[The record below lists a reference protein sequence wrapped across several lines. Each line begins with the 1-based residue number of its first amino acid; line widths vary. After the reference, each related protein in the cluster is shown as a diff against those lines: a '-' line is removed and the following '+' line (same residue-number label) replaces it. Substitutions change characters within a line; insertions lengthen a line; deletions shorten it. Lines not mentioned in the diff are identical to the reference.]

1 MGVFKKIAYLIFV
14 FAISCGMKPHQKN
27 LILISLS
34 GASLNYEIK
43 NIGSEKIFIPMNYR
57 IRKSNDTII
66 LEAYYK
72 SSLIDY
78 NKFIVPQ
85 MQLLPMGSSLEGTVN
100 ISDKL
105 KADYNYFFRIFDED
119 PQTYMSENGINVMSE
134 LTFIRYENSSSQL
147 IKANWK

>member
-1 MGVFKKIAYLIFV
+1 
-14 FAISCGMKPHQKN
+14 
-27 LILISLS
+27 
-34 GASLNYEIK
+34 
-43 NIGSEKIFIPMNYR
+43 MNYR